1 VDLESL
7 ECGGKASI
15 LLWVNLNLVIM
26 DLAPDGRKMKK
37 KQRENLSKK
46 KTTRSSGGSV
56 VFGTGLKGK
65 SSRLE
70 TQDHEAMSS

>member
-1 VDLESL
+1 
-7 ECGGKASI
+7 
-15 LLWVNLNLVIM
+15 M

>member
-26 DLAPDGRKMKK
+26 DLAPIGKWNIGGFKKMKK
-37 KQRENLSKK
+37 K
-46 KTTRSSGGSV
+46 
-56 VFGTGLKGK
+56 
-65 SSRLE
+65 
-70 TQDHEAMSS
+70 